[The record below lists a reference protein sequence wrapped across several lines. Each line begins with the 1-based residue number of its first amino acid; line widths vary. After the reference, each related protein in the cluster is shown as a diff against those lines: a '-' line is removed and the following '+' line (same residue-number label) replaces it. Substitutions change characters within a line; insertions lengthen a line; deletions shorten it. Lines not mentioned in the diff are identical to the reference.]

1 MQTLERE
8 NSVKEVNMEENNKK
22 EFIKNYLNSQSYQKD
37 FVNFMVNMLDKYGVE
52 IFNLNG
58 IGEQL
63 DMNKAIKKA
72 MSSSTM
78 ADTSVDPNS
87 NTNII
92 TSGAVFSEVGKAHS
106 LIHNHYRVWKFMKKS
121 HDLEYANDLM
131 ERKLTGQIYI
141 HDFSSFLP
149 YSYYGKTVITV
160 KYRGQILYLNM
171 EDLFNMFENSVEV
184 LPDRETIDLSNVNIY
199 VLDKGNKFVKLTR
212 VLRHK
217 SHCGLLKFETK
228 NGRTTIVTEDHPV
241 ILENGE
247 EKQASAIN
255 IGDRLM
261 ISDCSFDIFDSGCH
275 DIDRTKYLV
284 GFTLGDGHLILGG
297 TRGSNQLS
305 IKQKDLENHKVY
317 QYIKEESPT
326 TANNLHDGGNGT
338 QRVSFGTKCW
348 VCKNAQINHGAPNK
362 VFPKDVLNWDK
373 NEVLSFI
380 AGLIDSDG
388 CVNSQNG
395 VVDVRITAFSA
406 VQQMAEILRSLGFE
420 RVRTSL
426 MDTQKREYQFGS
438 NYDMYRVSFV
448 VDDKNIDLV
457 NFSDK
462 LQKHKDV
469 VLKERGK
476 DGRFE
481 TNEVLKIRSFEQD
494 YVYDITTETGTFS
507 SQGLIQH
514 NCFNF
519 DPVHFALLGIPKEL
533 DGKGESLPPQH
544 MESFFGILEDILPIF
559 AKNLAGACGIA
570 TLFPVLSIYVQ
581 KAIKEGYKIDKI
593 QLKDE
598 QAVWDFLRVKL
609 TSLLYNLNRPSR
621 DGSQSLFTNVSI
633 MSPSFLE
640 EVCANTVVVFKND
653 VVITADVDI
662 TLKIQDLWVD
672 VFNEE
677 SKRRLFTF
685 PVQTLSIA
693 TVEDPET
700 GKQKIV
706 DEDFYNKMMA
716 KNSKLASQ
724 NVYAGDSSTLS
735 SCCRLRSDKSKI
747 FTNSLGGSTSNIG
760 SFGVC
765 TINLATLGLR
775 YKDNLDKF
783 YEELEKNI
791 RYAQEVNR
799 CKMNFIKKDIKR
811 GALPMYTLGFVSLD
825 KQYATL
831 GINGLYE
838 CCVELGKD
846 YRELKNRS
854 FVEELLQFINKINDD
869 IGENTLKHIVNCE
882 QVPAENVAVKLAKID
897 NLLGYN
903 TNYEIYANQFI
914 PLDVTTEGGILD
926 RVSIQGELDKYFSG
940 GSILHANLDQ
950 ECDEQSFI
958 DLGKYAIENGVRYFG
973 INYVTCKCH
982 NCEGTF
988 VGKFD
993 KCPHCGSEDFEAWC
1007 RIIGYMVPISNYN
1020 AVRRKK
1026 FNDRIFYKSI
1036 NN

>member
-8 NSVKEVNMEENNKK
+8 NSIKEVNMEENNKK

-149 YSYYGKTVITV
+149 Y
-160 KYRGQILYLNM
+160 
-171 EDLFNMFENSVEV
+171 
-184 LPDRETIDLSNVNIY
+184 
-199 VLDKGNKFVKLTR
+199 
-212 VLRHK
+212 
-217 SHCGLLKFETK
+217 
-228 NGRTTIVTEDHPV
+228 
-241 ILENGE
+241 
-247 EKQASAIN
+247 
-255 IGDRLM
+255 
-261 ISDCSFDIFDSGCH
+261 
-275 DIDRTKYLV
+275 
-284 GFTLGDGHLILGG
+284 
-297 TRGSNQLS
+297 
-305 IKQKDLENHKVY
+305 
-317 QYIKEESPT
+317 
-326 TANNLHDGGNGT
+326 
-338 QRVSFGTKCW
+338 
-348 VCKNAQINHGAPNK
+348 
-362 VFPKDVLNWDK
+362 
-373 NEVLSFI
+373 
-380 AGLIDSDG
+380 
-388 CVNSQNG
+388 
-395 VVDVRITAFSA
+395 
-406 VQQMAEILRSLGFE
+406 
-420 RVRTSL
+420 
-426 MDTQKREYQFGS
+426 
-438 NYDMYRVSFV
+438 
-448 VDDKNIDLV
+448 
-457 NFSDK
+457 
-462 LQKHKDV
+462 
-469 VLKERGK
+469 
-476 DGRFE
+476 
-481 TNEVLKIRSFEQD
+481 
-494 YVYDITTETGTFS
+494 
-507 SQGLIQH
+507 
-514 NCFNF
+514 CFNF

-653 VVITADVDI
+653 VAITADVDI

-706 DEDFYNKMMA
+706 DEGFYNKMMA

-811 GALPMYTLGFVSLD
+811 GALPMYTLGFVALD

-846 YRELKNRS
+846 YRELKNRG
-854 FVEELLQFINKINDD
+854 FVEELLQFINKVNDD

-903 TNYEIYANQFI
+903 TDYEIYANQFI
-914 PLDVTTEGGILD
+914 PLDITTEGGILD

-1020 AVRRKK
+1020 TVRRKK
-1026 FNDRIFYKSI
+1026 FNDRIFYKGI

>member
-8 NSVKEVNMEENNKK
+8 NGVKEVNMEENNKK
-22 EFIKNYLNSQSYQKD
+22 EFIRNYLNSQSYQKD
-37 FVNFMVNMLDKYGVE
+37 FVSFMVNMLDKYGVE

-149 YSYYGKTVITV
+149 Y
-160 KYRGQILYLNM
+160 
-171 EDLFNMFENSVEV
+171 
-184 LPDRETIDLSNVNIY
+184 
-199 VLDKGNKFVKLTR
+199 
-212 VLRHK
+212 
-217 SHCGLLKFETK
+217 
-228 NGRTTIVTEDHPV
+228 
-241 ILENGE
+241 
-247 EKQASAIN
+247 
-255 IGDRLM
+255 
-261 ISDCSFDIFDSGCH
+261 
-275 DIDRTKYLV
+275 
-284 GFTLGDGHLILGG
+284 
-297 TRGSNQLS
+297 
-305 IKQKDLENHKVY
+305 
-317 QYIKEESPT
+317 
-326 TANNLHDGGNGT
+326 
-338 QRVSFGTKCW
+338 
-348 VCKNAQINHGAPNK
+348 
-362 VFPKDVLNWDK
+362 
-373 NEVLSFI
+373 
-380 AGLIDSDG
+380 
-388 CVNSQNG
+388 
-395 VVDVRITAFSA
+395 
-406 VQQMAEILRSLGFE
+406 
-420 RVRTSL
+420 
-426 MDTQKREYQFGS
+426 
-438 NYDMYRVSFV
+438 
-448 VDDKNIDLV
+448 
-457 NFSDK
+457 
-462 LQKHKDV
+462 
-469 VLKERGK
+469 
-476 DGRFE
+476 
-481 TNEVLKIRSFEQD
+481 
-494 YVYDITTETGTFS
+494 
-507 SQGLIQH
+507 
-514 NCFNF
+514 CFNF

-570 TLFPVLSIYVQ
+570 TLFPVLSIYIQ

-811 GALPMYTLGFVSLD
+811 GALPMYTLGFVALD

-854 FVEELLQFINKINDD
+854 FVEELLQFINKVNDD

-914 PLDVTTEGGILD
+914 PLDITTEGGILD

>member
-149 YSYYGKTVITV
+149 Y
-160 KYRGQILYLNM
+160 
-171 EDLFNMFENSVEV
+171 
-184 LPDRETIDLSNVNIY
+184 
-199 VLDKGNKFVKLTR
+199 
-212 VLRHK
+212 
-217 SHCGLLKFETK
+217 
-228 NGRTTIVTEDHPV
+228 
-241 ILENGE
+241 
-247 EKQASAIN
+247 
-255 IGDRLM
+255 
-261 ISDCSFDIFDSGCH
+261 
-275 DIDRTKYLV
+275 
-284 GFTLGDGHLILGG
+284 
-297 TRGSNQLS
+297 
-305 IKQKDLENHKVY
+305 
-317 QYIKEESPT
+317 
-326 TANNLHDGGNGT
+326 
-338 QRVSFGTKCW
+338 
-348 VCKNAQINHGAPNK
+348 
-362 VFPKDVLNWDK
+362 
-373 NEVLSFI
+373 
-380 AGLIDSDG
+380 
-388 CVNSQNG
+388 
-395 VVDVRITAFSA
+395 
-406 VQQMAEILRSLGFE
+406 
-420 RVRTSL
+420 
-426 MDTQKREYQFGS
+426 
-438 NYDMYRVSFV
+438 
-448 VDDKNIDLV
+448 
-457 NFSDK
+457 
-462 LQKHKDV
+462 
-469 VLKERGK
+469 
-476 DGRFE
+476 
-481 TNEVLKIRSFEQD
+481 
-494 YVYDITTETGTFS
+494 
-507 SQGLIQH
+507 
-514 NCFNF
+514 CFNF

-783 YEELEKNI
+783 YKELEKNI

-846 YRELKNRS
+846 YREIKNRG
-854 FVEELLQFINKINDD
+854 FVEELLQFINKVNDD

-914 PLDVTTEGGILD
+914 PLDITTEGGILD

-950 ECDEQSFI
+950 ECDEKSFI
-958 DLGKYAIENGVRYFG
+958 ELGKYAIENGVRYFG

-1026 FNDRIFYKSI
+1026 FNDRIFYKGI

>member
-149 YSYYGKTVITV
+149 Y
-160 KYRGQILYLNM
+160 
-171 EDLFNMFENSVEV
+171 
-184 LPDRETIDLSNVNIY
+184 
-199 VLDKGNKFVKLTR
+199 
-212 VLRHK
+212 
-217 SHCGLLKFETK
+217 
-228 NGRTTIVTEDHPV
+228 
-241 ILENGE
+241 
-247 EKQASAIN
+247 
-255 IGDRLM
+255 
-261 ISDCSFDIFDSGCH
+261 
-275 DIDRTKYLV
+275 
-284 GFTLGDGHLILGG
+284 
-297 TRGSNQLS
+297 
-305 IKQKDLENHKVY
+305 
-317 QYIKEESPT
+317 
-326 TANNLHDGGNGT
+326 
-338 QRVSFGTKCW
+338 
-348 VCKNAQINHGAPNK
+348 
-362 VFPKDVLNWDK
+362 
-373 NEVLSFI
+373 
-380 AGLIDSDG
+380 
-388 CVNSQNG
+388 
-395 VVDVRITAFSA
+395 
-406 VQQMAEILRSLGFE
+406 
-420 RVRTSL
+420 
-426 MDTQKREYQFGS
+426 
-438 NYDMYRVSFV
+438 
-448 VDDKNIDLV
+448 
-457 NFSDK
+457 
-462 LQKHKDV
+462 
-469 VLKERGK
+469 
-476 DGRFE
+476 
-481 TNEVLKIRSFEQD
+481 
-494 YVYDITTETGTFS
+494 
-507 SQGLIQH
+507 
-514 NCFNF
+514 CFNF

-700 GKQKIV
+700 GKQKII

-811 GALPMYTLGFVSLD
+811 GALPMYTLGFVALD

-846 YRELKNRS
+846 YRELKNRG
-854 FVEELLQFINKINDD
+854 FVEELLQFINKVNDD

-914 PLDVTTEGGILD
+914 PLDITTEGGILD

-1020 AVRRKK
+1020 TVRRKK
-1026 FNDRIFYKSI
+1026 FNDRIFYKGI

>member
-8 NSVKEVNMEENNKK
+8 NSIKEVNMEENNKK

-149 YSYYGKTVITV
+149 Y
-160 KYRGQILYLNM
+160 
-171 EDLFNMFENSVEV
+171 
-184 LPDRETIDLSNVNIY
+184 
-199 VLDKGNKFVKLTR
+199 
-212 VLRHK
+212 
-217 SHCGLLKFETK
+217 
-228 NGRTTIVTEDHPV
+228 
-241 ILENGE
+241 
-247 EKQASAIN
+247 
-255 IGDRLM
+255 
-261 ISDCSFDIFDSGCH
+261 
-275 DIDRTKYLV
+275 
-284 GFTLGDGHLILGG
+284 
-297 TRGSNQLS
+297 
-305 IKQKDLENHKVY
+305 
-317 QYIKEESPT
+317 
-326 TANNLHDGGNGT
+326 
-338 QRVSFGTKCW
+338 
-348 VCKNAQINHGAPNK
+348 
-362 VFPKDVLNWDK
+362 
-373 NEVLSFI
+373 
-380 AGLIDSDG
+380 
-388 CVNSQNG
+388 
-395 VVDVRITAFSA
+395 
-406 VQQMAEILRSLGFE
+406 
-420 RVRTSL
+420 
-426 MDTQKREYQFGS
+426 
-438 NYDMYRVSFV
+438 
-448 VDDKNIDLV
+448 
-457 NFSDK
+457 
-462 LQKHKDV
+462 
-469 VLKERGK
+469 
-476 DGRFE
+476 
-481 TNEVLKIRSFEQD
+481 
-494 YVYDITTETGTFS
+494 
-507 SQGLIQH
+507 
-514 NCFNF
+514 CFNF

-706 DEDFYNKMMA
+706 DEGFYNKMMA

-811 GALPMYTLGFVSLD
+811 GALPMYTLGFVALD

-846 YRELKNRS
+846 YRELKNRG
-854 FVEELLQFINKINDD
+854 FVEELLQFINKVNDD

-903 TNYEIYANQFI
+903 TDYEIYANQFI
-914 PLDVTTEGGILD
+914 PLDITTEGGILD

-1020 AVRRKK
+1020 TVRRKK
-1026 FNDRIFYKSI
+1026 FNDRIFYKGI

>member
-8 NSVKEVNMEENNKK
+8 NDVKEVNMEENNKK

-149 YSYYGKTVITV
+149 Y
-160 KYRGQILYLNM
+160 
-171 EDLFNMFENSVEV
+171 
-184 LPDRETIDLSNVNIY
+184 
-199 VLDKGNKFVKLTR
+199 
-212 VLRHK
+212 
-217 SHCGLLKFETK
+217 
-228 NGRTTIVTEDHPV
+228 
-241 ILENGE
+241 
-247 EKQASAIN
+247 
-255 IGDRLM
+255 
-261 ISDCSFDIFDSGCH
+261 
-275 DIDRTKYLV
+275 
-284 GFTLGDGHLILGG
+284 
-297 TRGSNQLS
+297 
-305 IKQKDLENHKVY
+305 
-317 QYIKEESPT
+317 
-326 TANNLHDGGNGT
+326 
-338 QRVSFGTKCW
+338 
-348 VCKNAQINHGAPNK
+348 
-362 VFPKDVLNWDK
+362 
-373 NEVLSFI
+373 
-380 AGLIDSDG
+380 
-388 CVNSQNG
+388 
-395 VVDVRITAFSA
+395 
-406 VQQMAEILRSLGFE
+406 
-420 RVRTSL
+420 
-426 MDTQKREYQFGS
+426 
-438 NYDMYRVSFV
+438 
-448 VDDKNIDLV
+448 
-457 NFSDK
+457 
-462 LQKHKDV
+462 
-469 VLKERGK
+469 
-476 DGRFE
+476 
-481 TNEVLKIRSFEQD
+481 
-494 YVYDITTETGTFS
+494 
-507 SQGLIQH
+507 
-514 NCFNF
+514 CFNF

-846 YRELKNRS
+846 YRELKNRG
-854 FVEELLQFINKINDD
+854 FVEELLQFINKVNDD

-914 PLDVTTEGGILD
+914 PLDITTEGGILD

-1020 AVRRKK
+1020 TVRRKK
-1026 FNDRIFYKSI
+1026 FNDRIFYKNI

>member
-149 YSYYGKTVITV
+149 Y
-160 KYRGQILYLNM
+160 
-171 EDLFNMFENSVEV
+171 
-184 LPDRETIDLSNVNIY
+184 
-199 VLDKGNKFVKLTR
+199 
-212 VLRHK
+212 
-217 SHCGLLKFETK
+217 
-228 NGRTTIVTEDHPV
+228 
-241 ILENGE
+241 
-247 EKQASAIN
+247 
-255 IGDRLM
+255 
-261 ISDCSFDIFDSGCH
+261 
-275 DIDRTKYLV
+275 
-284 GFTLGDGHLILGG
+284 
-297 TRGSNQLS
+297 
-305 IKQKDLENHKVY
+305 
-317 QYIKEESPT
+317 
-326 TANNLHDGGNGT
+326 
-338 QRVSFGTKCW
+338 
-348 VCKNAQINHGAPNK
+348 
-362 VFPKDVLNWDK
+362 
-373 NEVLSFI
+373 
-380 AGLIDSDG
+380 
-388 CVNSQNG
+388 
-395 VVDVRITAFSA
+395 
-406 VQQMAEILRSLGFE
+406 
-420 RVRTSL
+420 
-426 MDTQKREYQFGS
+426 
-438 NYDMYRVSFV
+438 
-448 VDDKNIDLV
+448 
-457 NFSDK
+457 
-462 LQKHKDV
+462 
-469 VLKERGK
+469 
-476 DGRFE
+476 
-481 TNEVLKIRSFEQD
+481 
-494 YVYDITTETGTFS
+494 
-507 SQGLIQH
+507 
-514 NCFNF
+514 CFNF

-775 YKDNLDKF
+775 YKNNLDKF

>member
-149 YSYYGKTVITV
+149 Y
-160 KYRGQILYLNM
+160 
-171 EDLFNMFENSVEV
+171 
-184 LPDRETIDLSNVNIY
+184 
-199 VLDKGNKFVKLTR
+199 
-212 VLRHK
+212 
-217 SHCGLLKFETK
+217 
-228 NGRTTIVTEDHPV
+228 
-241 ILENGE
+241 
-247 EKQASAIN
+247 
-255 IGDRLM
+255 
-261 ISDCSFDIFDSGCH
+261 
-275 DIDRTKYLV
+275 
-284 GFTLGDGHLILGG
+284 
-297 TRGSNQLS
+297 
-305 IKQKDLENHKVY
+305 
-317 QYIKEESPT
+317 
-326 TANNLHDGGNGT
+326 
-338 QRVSFGTKCW
+338 
-348 VCKNAQINHGAPNK
+348 
-362 VFPKDVLNWDK
+362 
-373 NEVLSFI
+373 
-380 AGLIDSDG
+380 
-388 CVNSQNG
+388 
-395 VVDVRITAFSA
+395 
-406 VQQMAEILRSLGFE
+406 
-420 RVRTSL
+420 
-426 MDTQKREYQFGS
+426 
-438 NYDMYRVSFV
+438 
-448 VDDKNIDLV
+448 
-457 NFSDK
+457 
-462 LQKHKDV
+462 
-469 VLKERGK
+469 
-476 DGRFE
+476 
-481 TNEVLKIRSFEQD
+481 
-494 YVYDITTETGTFS
+494 
-507 SQGLIQH
+507 
-514 NCFNF
+514 CFNF

-914 PLDVTTEGGILD
+914 PLDITTEGGILD

-1020 AVRRKK
+1020 TVRRKK
-1026 FNDRIFYKSI
+1026 FNDRIFYKGI

>member
-8 NSVKEVNMEENNKK
+8 NGVKEVNMEENNKK

-37 FVNFMVNMLDKYGVE
+37 FVNFMTNMLDKYGVE

-121 HDLEYANDLM
+121 HNLEYANDLM

-149 YSYYGKTVITV
+149 Y
-160 KYRGQILYLNM
+160 
-171 EDLFNMFENSVEV
+171 
-184 LPDRETIDLSNVNIY
+184 
-199 VLDKGNKFVKLTR
+199 
-212 VLRHK
+212 
-217 SHCGLLKFETK
+217 
-228 NGRTTIVTEDHPV
+228 
-241 ILENGE
+241 
-247 EKQASAIN
+247 
-255 IGDRLM
+255 
-261 ISDCSFDIFDSGCH
+261 
-275 DIDRTKYLV
+275 
-284 GFTLGDGHLILGG
+284 
-297 TRGSNQLS
+297 
-305 IKQKDLENHKVY
+305 
-317 QYIKEESPT
+317 
-326 TANNLHDGGNGT
+326 
-338 QRVSFGTKCW
+338 
-348 VCKNAQINHGAPNK
+348 
-362 VFPKDVLNWDK
+362 
-373 NEVLSFI
+373 
-380 AGLIDSDG
+380 
-388 CVNSQNG
+388 
-395 VVDVRITAFSA
+395 
-406 VQQMAEILRSLGFE
+406 
-420 RVRTSL
+420 
-426 MDTQKREYQFGS
+426 
-438 NYDMYRVSFV
+438 
-448 VDDKNIDLV
+448 
-457 NFSDK
+457 
-462 LQKHKDV
+462 
-469 VLKERGK
+469 
-476 DGRFE
+476 
-481 TNEVLKIRSFEQD
+481 
-494 YVYDITTETGTFS
+494 
-507 SQGLIQH
+507 
-514 NCFNF
+514 CFNF

-811 GALPMYTLGFVSLD
+811 GALPMYTLGFVALD

-846 YRELKNRS
+846 YRELKNRG
-854 FVEELLQFINKINDD
+854 FVEELLQFINKVNDD

-903 TNYEIYANQFI
+903 TDYEIYANQFI
-914 PLDVTTEGGILD
+914 PLDITTEGGILD

-950 ECDEQSFI
+950 ECDEKSFI

-993 KCPHCGSEDFEAWC
+993 RCPHCGSEDFEAWC

-1020 AVRRKK
+1020 TVRRKK
-1026 FNDRIFYKSI
+1026 FNDRIFYKGI

>member
-22 EFIKNYLNSQSYQKD
+22 EFIRNYLNSQSYQKD

-149 YSYYGKTVITV
+149 Y
-160 KYRGQILYLNM
+160 
-171 EDLFNMFENSVEV
+171 
-184 LPDRETIDLSNVNIY
+184 
-199 VLDKGNKFVKLTR
+199 
-212 VLRHK
+212 
-217 SHCGLLKFETK
+217 
-228 NGRTTIVTEDHPV
+228 
-241 ILENGE
+241 
-247 EKQASAIN
+247 
-255 IGDRLM
+255 
-261 ISDCSFDIFDSGCH
+261 
-275 DIDRTKYLV
+275 
-284 GFTLGDGHLILGG
+284 
-297 TRGSNQLS
+297 
-305 IKQKDLENHKVY
+305 
-317 QYIKEESPT
+317 
-326 TANNLHDGGNGT
+326 
-338 QRVSFGTKCW
+338 
-348 VCKNAQINHGAPNK
+348 
-362 VFPKDVLNWDK
+362 
-373 NEVLSFI
+373 
-380 AGLIDSDG
+380 
-388 CVNSQNG
+388 
-395 VVDVRITAFSA
+395 
-406 VQQMAEILRSLGFE
+406 
-420 RVRTSL
+420 
-426 MDTQKREYQFGS
+426 
-438 NYDMYRVSFV
+438 
-448 VDDKNIDLV
+448 
-457 NFSDK
+457 
-462 LQKHKDV
+462 
-469 VLKERGK
+469 
-476 DGRFE
+476 
-481 TNEVLKIRSFEQD
+481 
-494 YVYDITTETGTFS
+494 
-507 SQGLIQH
+507 
-514 NCFNF
+514 CFNF

-640 EVCANTVVVFKND
+640 EVCTNTVVVFKND

-765 TINLATLGLR
+765 TVNLATLGLR

-811 GALPMYTLGFVSLD
+811 GALPMYTLGFVALD

-846 YRELKNRS
+846 YREFKNRS